1 MPHSFRRK
9 SMEAQDT
16 GKGALQPP
24 PGKAASKH
32 RDPPPP
38 FTAGA
43 NQVIALGADV
53 HLWVLCLLEGFRLPA
68 RRERV

>member
-1 MPHSFRRK
+1 
-9 SMEAQDT
+9 MEAQDT

-24 PGKAASKH
+24 PRKAASKH
-32 RDPPPP
+32 RAPPPPP
-38 FTAGA
+38 FMAGA

>member
-1 MPHSFRRK
+1 
-9 SMEAQDT
+9 MEAQDT
-16 GKGALQPP
+16 GKGVLQPP
-24 PGKAASKH
+24 PGKATSKH
-32 RDPPPP
+32 RAPPP

>member
-1 MPHSFRRK
+1 
-9 SMEAQDT
+9 MEAQDT

-24 PGKAASKH
+24 PGKATSKH
-32 RDPPPP
+32 RAPPPS